1 MKNLEELQRA
11 LRKFAG
17 DRDWEQFHTPKNLA
31 AALSVEVA
39 ELQEIFMWLTPD
51 QSQHLSPERRVQVT
65 DEVGDVFICL
75 LNFCNSLGLDPL
87 QAAADKLVKNELKYP
102 VEKSKGHAK
111 KYTDF

>member
-1 MKNLEELQRA
+1 MKNLEQLRLA
-11 LRKFAG
+11 LRKFAS

-39 ELQEIFMWLTPD
+39 ELQEIFMWLTPE
-51 QSQHLSPERRVQVT
+51 QSVDLSDEKRSRVN

-75 LNFCNSLGLDPL
+75 LNFCNRLGIDPIS
-87 QAAADKLVKNELKYP
+87 AAADKLLKNEAKYP
-102 VEKSKGHAK
+102 VEKSRGHAK

>member
-1 MKNLEELQRA
+1 MKNLEELRRA
-11 LRKFAG
+11 LRKFAS

-39 ELQEIFMWLTPD
+39 ELQEIFMWLTPE
-51 QSQHLSPERRVQVT
+51 QSMNLSDEKRSHVN

-75 LNFCNSLGLDPL
+75 LNFCNRLGVDPIS
-87 QAAADKLVKNELKYP
+87 AAAEKLSKNEAKYP
-102 VEKSKGHAK
+102 VEKSRGHAK